1 MQVFPVGCMEGQSA
15 LYVHVAA
22 PSKQD
27 AEDYVSKNRP
37 EVTVISVFDSAENV
51 ETDKP
56 MTVRLTKSI

>member
-51 ETDKP
+51 GQTSP
-56 MTVRLTKSI
+56 